1 LKKLDDKGLTLIE
14 LIVTVCIIAVVT
26 APFLSSFV
34 NASNTNA
41 KASRKQKAASWGQYF
56 LEECKISTLEE
67 LKTMYQPSGAYQ
79 DLRDTEGAV
88 EGAGTIQIKLS
99 GNQLPEGA
107 RKSGFSAV
115 LTLSPKEYTK
125 DGNQILDAD
134 GNVSGFSN
142 YGGRIN
148 DTAIPDMSDIDGQK
162 SAVIVQEFFEY
173 DTEYIASTGLS
184 ADNIIRNVTGKI
196 GYNAARNK
204 FFVEVIAV
212 YSPRV
217 GAGTT
222 ESYQIYYKEFANNS
236 KDNKTG
242 DPETTEDDVP
252 DVYMMYPAASN
263 ADTVQII
270 NTLPDDTYKA
280 DAYIIMQKES
290 AGFAQ
295 LQNPNG
301 QINLTHNG
309 VSHACG
315 VKLHVWNDNQS
326 YIDGTSSQSVLNDR
340 PDTVDSLFNVTVS
353 ITRNGEEVVQMKS
366 GKEE

>member
-1 LKKLDDKGLTLIE
+1 MKKLDDKGLTLIE

-41 KASRKQKAASWGQYF
+41 KASRKQKAATWGQYF
-56 LEECKISTLEE
+56 LEECKISTLDE
-67 LKTMYQPSGAYQ
+67 LKNQYYPSGSYQ

-88 EGAGTIQIKLS
+88 EGAGTIRIELAQ
-99 GNQLPEGA
+99 NQMPEA
-107 RKSGFSAV
+107 AKKAGFSAV

-125 DGNQILDAD
+125 DGNQIVDGD
-134 GNVSGFSN
+134 GNVTGFSN

-148 DTAIPDMSDIDGQK
+148 DTAIPDMTDVDAQK
-162 SAVIVQEFFEY
+162 SAVVVQDFFSNDSDY
-173 DTEYIASTGLS
+173 VARTGLS
-184 ADNIIRNVTGKI
+184 EDNFIRNIQTTI
-196 GYNAARNK
+196 SYNSARKK
-204 FFVEVIAV
+204 FTVKVIAN

-217 GAGTT
+217 GTGTT

-252 DVYMMYPAASN
+252 DIYMLYPAASN
-263 ADTVQII
+263 ADTIQIV
-270 NTLPDDTYKA
+270 NSLPDDTYVA
-280 DAYIIMQKES
+280 DVYIIMQKES

-309 VSHACG
+309 VSHTCG
-315 VKLHVWNDNQS
+315 LKLHVWNDNQC
-326 YIDGTSSQSVLNDR
+326 YIDGASVQSVLNDR
-340 PDTVDSLFNVTVS
+340 PDTVDSLFNVTVT
-353 ITRNGEEVVQMKS
+353 IKRNGEEVVQMKS
-366 GKEE
+366 GKTE